1 MKAEYKEGP
10 EARENFERLARCAK
24 RFLPLLAFRGL
35 AHDPQ
40 SVLAAVYRLAL
51 VHVEPLLN
59 ILPGRFDRHQPAG
72 KLHVAVF
79 TDAKQGMVTHDPKF
93 SFCHAPSL
101 RRPCWHSIPVEI
113 KWHHYQIS
121 GSGLIVCCWR
131 A

>member
-1 MKAEYKEGP
+1 MIARPAIFKWRQAEYKEGP

-40 SVLAAVYRLAL
+40 GVLAAVYRLAL

-72 KLHVAVF
+72 ELHVAVF
-79 TDAKQGMVTHDPKF
+79 TDAEQGMEDIRSEEHT
-93 SFCHAPSL
+93 S
-101 RRPCWHSIPVEI
+101 
-113 KWHHYQIS
+113 
-121 GSGLIVCCWR
+121 
-131 A
+131 

>member
-10 EARENFERLARCAK
+10 EARENLERLAGCAK
-24 RFLPLLAFRGL
+24 RFLPLFAFRGL

-59 ILPGRFDRHQPAG
+59 SLPGRFDRHKPAG

-79 TDAKQGMVTHDPKF
+79 TDAKPGMGTAAL
-93 SFCHAPSL
+93 CRSL
-101 RRPCWHSIPVEI
+101 LST
-113 KWHHYQIS
+113 
-121 GSGLIVCCWR
+121 GLHLCTLNR
-131 A
+131 S